1 MQISA
6 ALNFRVE
13 FTADGQFGLL
23 IESKGREKGK
33 NQANTYFGD
42 SIPVKWLQE
51 TDLAQNS
58 SE

>member
-1 MQISA
+1 MQIPA

-42 SIPVKWLQE
+42 SIPVKWLHR
-51 TDLAQNS
+51 N
-58 SE
+58 